1 MAGEGEGERPVWTR
15 VRRRPQV
22 SELLDELVELE
33 ARQDEDQQ
41 RLDDDQL
48 YAVAIGAVVQEQR
61 LWLGWPQDRLAEE
74 AGVSV
79 KTIWRLEGGRGDM
92 PSMRCLRRIAAAL
105 TLELSELLEQAEQQL
120 DEEAAPPISHRSPAA
135 L

>member
-79 KTIWRLEGGRGDM
+79 KTIWRIEGGRGDM

-120 DEEAAPPISHRSPAA
+120 DEEAQAPIPHRSPAA